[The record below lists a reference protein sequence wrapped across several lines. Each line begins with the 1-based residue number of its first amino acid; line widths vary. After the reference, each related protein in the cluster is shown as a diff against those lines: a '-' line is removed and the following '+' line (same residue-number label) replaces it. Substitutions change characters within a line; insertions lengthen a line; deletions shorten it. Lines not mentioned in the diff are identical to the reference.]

1 MKPIRNLRNN
11 RAMTL
16 VEMMVAVAV
25 TGIAVAGLTELSF
38 LSASWIDK
46 FSAKTDINIAAK
58 QAIDL
63 FGKDVRAA
71 INVGDA
77 YGDPYNASNRSIIG
91 TPIFPTK
98 ENPLYPA
105 PLIPPADSQYYIDEN
120 TLILQTP
127 IFGIEGWPTSIPK
140 TIDEKQR
147 RNVDTIIYQVAL
159 DADPFFAA
167 QNHYVLKRSVF
178 PGNHNEAQI
187 EDVLKGNLISP
198 GQTVLKGIVGPLD
211 KVTGKPKIFQ
221 LLVKDPSSQAA
232 TLTSLRQPDLPLIDG
247 IVINLELVS
256 TQRQAAVVTYRSET
270 RLHNQF
276 FIE

>member
-1 MKPIRNLRNN
+1 MKRPKSIRRN

-16 VEMMVAVAV
+16 VEMMVALAV
-25 TGIAVAGLTELSF
+25 TGVAVAGLTELSF
-38 LSASWIDK
+38 LSVSWIDK

-63 FGKDVRAA
+63 FGKDVRAT

-77 YGDPYNASNRSIIG
+77 FGDPYNPANRSIIG

-98 ENPLYPA
+98 ENPLYPS

-127 IFGIEGWPTSIPK
+127 IFEKNGWPTSIPK
-140 TIDEKQR
+140 SIDDKQR
-147 RNVDTIIYQVAL
+147 RNVDTIIYQVTL
-159 DADPFFAA
+159 DSDPFFAA

-178 PGNHNEAQI
+178 PGNHDPALI
-187 EDVLKGNLISP
+187 EDVIKGNAIIP
-198 GQTVLKGIVGPLD
+198 GQTILKGIVGPLD

-232 TLTSLRQPDLPLIDG
+232 SLSILRPPDLPLLDG
-247 IVINLELVS
+247 IVINLELIS
-256 TQRQAAVVTYRSET
+256 TQRKSATVTYRSEA
-270 RLHNQF
+270 RMRNQF
-276 FIE
+276 YIE